1 MMATSAKQPKP
12 GTLALEGEVSIHQA
26 QEIKERLRGALDQF
40 AIIELDL
47 SGVTELDTAGFQL
60 LAQMKRDCNAAG
72 KELRLTRHPPA
83 VLEVF
88 SLYGAEQHFGDPLLL
103 AAGDGTTDQ
112 GLEDCHHESGTA

>member
-1 MMATSAKQPKP
+1 MGRRSQKQKA
-12 GTLALEGEVSIHQA
+12 GKLVLEGEVSIYQA
-26 QEIKERLRGALDQF
+26 QEIRERLQNALDQF
-40 AIIELDL
+40 AVIELDL

-60 LAQMKRDCNAAG
+60 LAQMKRDCNKAG

-103 AAGDGTTDQ
+103 SADDGTTNQDR
-112 GLEDCHHESGTA
+112 EDCQHESGTA